1 VALGEPYVIQRQI
14 VRYAVLVGLALG
26 TVGCDRLTK
35 HLATEH
41 LAGRPTQ
48 SFLADTIRLTYAEN
62 TGGFLSLGAGL
73 PESAR
78 TAVFT
83 IATGIVLAVLV
94 FVAWRSRHSFWRAA
108 ALALF
113 IAGGVSNWIDRA
125 AQGSVVD
132 FLNVGLGPLRTG
144 VFNVADMAIMLGAA
158 LFLYAELR
166 ERKRAPP

>member
-1 VALGEPYVIQRQI
+1 MSRHRALS
-14 VRYAVLVGLALG
+14 YAFLVGLALA
-26 TVGCDRLTK
+26 TFGCDRLTK
-35 HLATEH
+35 QLATEH

-48 SFLADTIRLTYAEN
+48 SFLADTVRLTYAEN
-62 TGGFLSLGAGL
+62 TGGFLSLGASL

-113 IAGGVSNWIDRA
+113 IAGGASNWIDRA
-125 AQGSVVD
+125 ARGSVVD
-132 FLNVGLGPLRTG
+132 FLNVGIGALRTG

-158 LFLYAELR
+158 LFLFAELN
-166 ERKRAPP
+166 ERKRGSPP

>member
-1 VALGEPYVIQRQI
+1 MALGEPYVIQRQI